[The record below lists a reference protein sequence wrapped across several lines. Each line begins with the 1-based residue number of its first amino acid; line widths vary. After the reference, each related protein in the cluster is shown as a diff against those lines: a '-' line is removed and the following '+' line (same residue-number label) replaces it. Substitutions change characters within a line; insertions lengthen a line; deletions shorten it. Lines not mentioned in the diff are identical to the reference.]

1 MQSILVNRP
10 AQFSANFRQAL
21 SIQGIL
27 GSLNLQVC
35 LRQSRKGKLLAS
47 PIRED
52 QTAVEEV
59 TDDMMEARY

>member
-1 MQSILVNRP
+1 MQSILVNRLG
-10 AQFSANFRQAL
+10 QFFANFRQAL

-27 GSLNLQVC
+27 GSLNFQVC

-47 PIRED
+47 SMRED